1 MPQLLER
8 PAQPGQHP
16 SVGPRAIGRPNEDVE
31 RPEPRLLLAEGLADA
46 ALHAIAI
53 HRMRSV
59 LSRHEH
65 SEPRQAGIARSQVKG
80 EAVETAPHAVAQQ
93 PLEIR
98 FRAQPAAGVQTEGF
112 VVRG

>member
-1 MPQLLER
+1 VEGA
-8 PAQPGQHP
+8 AQPGQHP
-16 SVGPRAIGRPNEDVE
+16 RVGPSAIGRANEDVE
-31 RPEPRLLLAEGLADA
+31 RPEAGLLLAKRLPDA
-46 ALHAIAI
+46 ALDAIAI
-53 HRMRSV
+53 DRMPSV

-80 EAVETAPHAVAQQ
+80 ETVEAASHAVAQQ

-98 FRAQPAAGVQTEGF
+98 FRAQPAAGVQTEGV